1 MDISS
6 NSRVTRSKEA
16 AKATYDRLSRWYDAL
31 AGSSEEKFVRLGLQT
46 LAVKEG
52 ETVLEI
58 GFGTGHAILGL
69 AAAVGDL
76 GKVYGID
83 ISEGMCNITQE
94 RVNRAGLSDRVE
106 LKCDDATQLPWAA
119 ECFDAVFMSFTLELF
134 DTSEIPVVLGECLRV
149 LRPGGRICVV
159 ALSKGRKADWMVR
172 LYEWAHRQFPAYID
186 CRPIFVQKAV
196 EDAGFTL
203 SEVTGMSMWGLPVET
218 VLAQKKTQ

>member
-1 MDISS
+1 MDVSS
-6 NSRVTRSKEA
+6 NSRVTRSREA

-94 RVNRAGLSDRVE
+94 RVNRAGLLDRVE

-134 DTSEIPVVLGECLRV
+134 DTPEIPVVLGECLRV

>member
-134 DTSEIPVVLGECLRV
+134 DTPEIPVVLGECLRV